1 MIDNPAYK
9 GIWVAPDIDN
19 PDYKH
24 DDKLYLQKEI
34 KYVGFE
40 LWQVKSGSIFDNI
53 IITDD
58 LAAANK
64 FADETFLKAGKDA
77 EKAMFDK
84 IKEEEKK
91 AEDAKKAEEKKDEP
105 KEDDDDEYETEDD
118 DKEADKPST
127 DLPDAD
133 EDEKEEL

>member
-1 MIDNPAYK
+1 MHLGSFCDKADLGVPPLLFERRIDNPAYK

-19 PDYKH
+19 PEYKH

-77 EKAMFDK
+77 EQAMFDK

-91 AEDAKKAEEKKDEP
+91 VRCG
-105 KEDDDDEYETEDD
+105 T
-118 DKEADKPST
+118 
-127 DLPDAD
+127 
-133 EDEKEEL
+133 